1 MSSHASTSYIKLSYL
16 LQKIKKK
23 VVNQNSICYVGHRGW
38 NQKRHLCKHFFVF
51 SRWFDEIS
59 SFSVG
64 ISRRNHPH
72 KSLKT
77 FRLQGSMTASYYWD
91 NRTDQSFQHEDQG
104 RRQAVPESG
113 TKDNSALKPRKT
125 TETITTTSSSS
136 SSFGWSRPGSTT
148 PRGHSPTCV
157 RLFFCVLRTGEIVPW
172 TF

>member
-1 MSSHASTSYIKLSYL
+1 MRPKTTPLPTLLCFFTIWWNIELSCRDIKEESS
-16 LQKIKKK
+16 LQI
-23 VVNQNSICYVGHRGW
+23 IA
-38 NQKRHLCKHFFVF
+38 
-51 SRWFDEIS
+51 
-59 SFSVG
+59 
-64 ISRRNHPH
+64 
-72 KSLKT
+72 KT
-77 FRLQGSMTASYYWD
+77 FRLQGSMTASYYRD
-91 NRTDQSFQHEDQG
+91 NRTDQDFQHEDQD

-125 TETITTTSSSS
+125 TETTTTTSSSS